1 MALAARPLPAGRRSG
16 TVRGRPAIR
25 AEGVTVATLVAGGAL
40 ALLVGHDGT
49 PGWQVARSMVVAL
62 LSGAALFVE
71 ARVGDR
77 GRGRLAAGIG
87 IVVLAAGGGY
97 LPFVAKDPASLE
109 AVAGSAA
116 VLSGLLLT
124 AMGVVIGTRGRA
136 RLHRVAAGVLTVF
149 IALLAA
155 SVLGVA
161 VAGTNVS
168 RPAIGETPA
177 DRGLAHESVTLTTD
191 DGVALAGWYVV
202 STNRAAVVLL
212 HGAGSTR
219 SNVLDE
225 AAVLARH
232 GLGVLMVDAR
242 GHGNSG
248 GRAMDFGWHG
258 DADIA
263 AAVRYLAAR
272 PDVDRERIGAVG
284 LSMGGEEAI
293 GAAATNPFI
302 KAVVAEGATGR
313 TAADAAWLSDEFGLR
328 GAFQE
333 QIERLQDRVTDVLT
347 SASVPTSLRAAVE
360 AGGARYLM
368 ITAGDVTDEG
378 RAAAYV
384 AAAAPDRTET
394 WSVPGAGHTAGLRTA
409 AVEWERRV
417 IGFLSNAL
425 AVPDQ
430 R

>member
-1 MALAARPLPAGRRSG
+1 VVAAAAF
-16 TVRGRPAIR
+16 T
-25 AEGVTVATLVAGGAL
+25 
-40 ALLVGHDGT
+40 LLVGHDGT
-49 PGWQVARSMVVAL
+49 TGWQVARAMAVAL
-62 LSGAALFVE
+62 FSGAVLFGE
-71 ARVGDR
+71 ARSGDR
-77 GRGRLAAGIG
+77 ARGLLAAGIG
-87 IVVLAAGGGY
+87 IVVLAVGGGY
-97 LPFVAKDPASLE
+97 LPFVAKDPSSLE

-116 VLSGLLLT
+116 ALSGLFLT
-124 AMGVVIGTRGRA
+124 AAGVVIGTRGRA
-136 RLHRVAAGVLTVF
+136 RLHRVAAGILTVF
-149 IALLAA
+149 VALLVV

-161 VAGTNVS
+161 VAGTNVP
-168 RPAIGETPA
+168 RPAIGESPA
-177 DRGLAHESVTLTTD
+177 GRGLAYESVTLSTD
-191 DGVALAGWYVV
+191 DGVAFAGWYVA

-225 AAVLARH
+225 AAVLAGH
-232 GLGVLMVDAR
+232 GFGVLMVDAR
-242 GHGNSG
+242 GHGDSG

-263 AAVRYLAAR
+263 AAVRFLAAR

-293 GAAATNPFI
+293 GATATNPI
-302 KAVVAEGATGR
+302 IRAVVAEGATGR
-313 TAADAAWLSDEFGLR
+313 TAGDAAWLSDDFGLR
-328 GAFQE
+328 GMFQE
-333 QIERLQDRVTDVLT
+333 QVERVQDRVTDLLT

-378 RAAAYV
+378 RAAAYI
-384 AAAAPDRTET
+384 AAAALDRAET
-394 WSVPGAGHTAGLRTA
+394 WSITGAGHTAGLGTA

-417 IGFLSNAL
+417 IGFLSGVL
-425 AVPDQ
+425 AVPEQ